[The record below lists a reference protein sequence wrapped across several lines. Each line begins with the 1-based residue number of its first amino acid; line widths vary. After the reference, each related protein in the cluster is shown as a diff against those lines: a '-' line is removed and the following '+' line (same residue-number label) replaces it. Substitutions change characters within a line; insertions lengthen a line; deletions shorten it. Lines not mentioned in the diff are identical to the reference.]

1 MSYDARL
8 PWMQLFFALTA
19 LAADLASRY
28 IAEPANMAIRNYYLK
43 NAGQISQ
50 QGIITTCTEKL

>member
-1 MSYDARL
+1 
-8 PWMQLFFALTA
+8 MQLFFALTA